1 MAELYSPELYSAAQ
15 SIVVLFL
22 PAESGGLTAGT
33 FRGCV
38 RNPLE
43 ARQEVDQFQ
52 EEHGYGERKG
62 EYQRAK
68 EGLSVG
74 EREKCL
80 CLCIRMWAAVC
91 KMPISLCLGTTLPIL
106 FRQICCF
113 TCGESVHSDGSGRG
127 VHDAFVHVGKWG
139 QTARVRLYR
148 FLYCTV
154 KTITKPAW
162 GAR

>member
-33 FRGCV
+33 FRGCF

-74 EREKCL
+74 ERERSVCAYALGCGRQFAKCQFLYVSGQL
-80 CLCIRMWAAVC
+80 CR
-91 KMPISLCLGTTLPIL
+91 SCLGRFAASHVENLCTATAQDGACTTPLCTWENEGKLPECVCIA
-106 FRQICCF
+106 FF
-113 TCGESVHSDGSGRG
+113 TV
-127 VHDAFVHVGKWG
+127 
-139 QTARVRLYR
+139 QL
-148 FLYCTV
+148 
-154 KTITKPAW
+154 KP
-162 GAR
+162 